1 MLRMEGF
8 LTTSRVWKTIRKKY
22 INGIID
28 TSFGLNRKKNEKP
41 PPRCFSSNG
50 NVRANVVFQMSVVFC
65 DFPVLSL
72 FTRESFG
79 KIRSFGDSL
88 TLKKLQPAIF

>member
-28 TSFGLNRKKNEKP
+28 TSFGAEQDKK
-41 PPRCFSSNG
+41 
-50 NVRANVVFQMSVVFC
+50 
-65 DFPVLSL
+65 
-72 FTRESFG
+72 
-79 KIRSFGDSL
+79 
-88 TLKKLQPAIF
+88 